1 MEEATDIETTCF
13 QIISFVGAAKSTYIE
28 AMHQAKAGNY
38 EKAEALIAEGDEA
51 FAEGHKVHLELL
63 QSEAQS
69 IVEHADGSADAGE
82 SAKTG
87 VGARM
92 GADTGVDT
100 GVGTGIGSGT
110 PLLLVHAED
119 QLASAETIKVMALEI
134 ISLYKKL
141 SLKD

>member
-1 MEEATDIETTCF
+1 MEEATDIESICF
-13 QIISFVGAAKSTYIE
+13 QIISFVGAAKSDYIE

-38 EKAEALIAEGDEA
+38 EQAEALIAQGDEA

-69 IVEHADGSADAGE
+69 VVEHAKDKA
-82 SAKTG
+82 G
-87 VGARM
+87 VGADVAG
-92 GADTGVDT
+92 GA
-100 GVGTGIGSGT
+100 GT

-119 QLASAETIKVMALEI
+119 QLASAETVKVMALEI

>member
-69 IVEHADGSADAGE
+69 VVEHAKDNA
-82 SAKTG
+82 G
-87 VGARM
+87 VGADVAA
-92 GADTGVDT
+92 GA
-100 GVGTGIGSGT
+100 GT

-119 QLASAETIKVMALEI
+119 QLASAETVKVMALEI

>member
-1 MEEATDIETTCF
+1 MEEATDIETICF
-13 QIISFVGAAKSTYIE
+13 QIISFVGAAKSDYIE

-38 EKAEALIAEGDEA
+38 EQAEALIAQGDEA

-69 IVEHADGSADAGE
+69 VVEHAKDKA
-82 SAKTG
+82 
-87 VGARM
+87 
-92 GADTGVDT
+92 
-100 GVGTGIGSGT
+100 GVGTDVAAGAGT

-119 QLASAETIKVMALEI
+119 QLASAETVKVMALEI

>member
-1 MEEATDIETTCF
+1 MEEATDIETICF
-13 QIISFVGAAKSTYIE
+13 QIISFVGAAKSDYIE

-38 EKAEALIAEGDEA
+38 EKAEALITEGDEA

-69 IVEHADGSADAGE
+69 VVEHADGSADAGE
-82 SAKTG
+82 GAKTG
-87 VGARM
+87 VGA
-92 GADTGVDT
+92 
-100 GVGTGIGSGT
+100 GVGASVGAGT

-119 QLASAETIKVMALEI
+119 QLASAETVKVMALEI

-141 SLKD
+141 SLKA

>member
-1 MEEATDIETTCF
+1 MEEATDIETICF
-13 QIISFVGAAKSTYIE
+13 QIISFVGAAKSDYIE
-28 AMHQAKAGNY
+28 AMHQAKTGNY
-38 EKAEALIAEGDEA
+38 EQAEALIAQGDEA

-69 IVEHADGSADAGE
+69 VVEHAKDKA
-82 SAKTG
+82 G
-87 VGARM
+87 VGADVAV
-92 GADTGVDT
+92 GA
-100 GVGTGIGSGT
+100 GT

-119 QLASAETIKVMALEI
+119 QLASAETVKVMALEI

>member
-69 IVEHADGSADAGE
+69 VVEHADGSADAGE
-82 SAKTG
+82 GAKTG
-87 VGARM
+87 VGASVCASV
-92 GADTGVDT
+92 GA
-100 GVGTGIGSGT
+100 GT

-119 QLASAETIKVMALEI
+119 QLASAETVKVMALEI

-141 SLKD
+141 SLKA

>member
-1 MEEATDIETTCF
+1 MEETTDIETICF
-13 QIISFVGAAKSTYIE
+13 QIISFVGAAKSAYIE

-38 EKAEALIAEGDEA
+38 EQAEALIAQGDEA

-69 IVEHADGSADAGE
+69 VVGHTEDNVGADAG
-82 SAKTG
+82 AGADIQAGAG
-87 VGARM
+87 VGA
-92 GADTGVDT
+92 
-100 GVGTGIGSGT
+100 GT

-119 QLASAETIKVMALEI
+119 QLASAETVKVMALEI
-134 ISLYKKL
+134 ISLYKRL

>member
-1 MEEATDIETTCF
+1 MEEATDIETICF
-13 QIISFVGAAKSTYIE
+13 QIISFVGAAKSDYIE

-38 EKAEALIAEGDEA
+38 EQAEALIAQGDEA

-69 IVEHADGSADAGE
+69 VVEHAKDKA
-82 SAKTG
+82 G
-87 VGARM
+87 VGADVAR
-92 GADTGVDT
+92 GA
-100 GVGTGIGSGT
+100 GT

-119 QLASAETIKVMALEI
+119 QLASAETVKVMALEI
-134 ISLYKKL
+134 TSLYKKL